1 MRKSRK
7 KQSVLSPL
15 DGLFLLG
22 AGVFLASA
30 VLRIYGPPELNGLR
44 ERAAAFVT
52 GDFSA
57 HEIVQAFG
65 DWETLD
71 EPVAAVFRAV
81 DFSEAELDAEGAVQ
95 TSELALTAGAEG
107 GFEQDILAGRASLFP
122 DTVDRTAYLIDLPCK
137 TPTEGIVSSAFGA
150 RTDPIDGEEGYH
162 YGLDIAAE
170 EGKPIYAVAA
180 GTVQETGNN
189 SYGNYVIVDHGNGL
203 QSLYAHCSE
212 VLVEAGDTVADGA
225 EIARVGM
232 TGRATGNHLHFELWR
247 AGKILD
253 PTGYLEV

>member
-7 KQSVLSPL
+7 KQSVLSPI

-30 VLRIYGPPELNGLR
+30 VLRIYGPPELDQWR

-65 DWETLD
+65 DWKTLD

-81 DFSEAELDAEGAVQ
+81 DFSDAGREAEDGAE
-95 TSELALTAGAEG
+95 TALPTVAEG

-137 TPTEGIVSSAFGA
+137 KPTEGTVSSAFGA
-150 RTDPIDGEEGYH
+150 RTDPIDGDEGYH
-162 YGLDIAAE
+162 YGIDIAAG
-170 EGKPIYAVAA
+170 EGTPIYAVAA

-212 VLVEAGDTVADGA
+212 VLVEAGDTVADGG